1 MSKPLIVYWSSNSGG
16 TKRAAERLRA
26 KTVELKNY
34 DGTSPYI
41 MMSPSFDQ
49 PRGGFTPKPVG
60 QFLNKYADKMIGVLP
75 TGNLNFGQYF
85 CQSGR
90 DISTQHGVPI
100 VYRIDLPGNTE
111 DYLNIDNGITQHWN
125 TLLHM
130 RGLT

>member
-16 TKRAAERLRA
+16 TRRVADRLKT

-34 DGTSPYI
+34 DGTTPYI
-41 MMSPSFDQ
+41 IMSPSFDQ
-49 PRGGFTPKPVG
+49 PRGGFTPKPVE
-60 QFLNKYADKMIGVLP
+60 QFLNKYADKMIGILP

-90 DISTQHGVPI
+90 DISTEHGVPI

-111 DYLNIDNGITQHWN
+111 DYLNIDNGITQHWH